1 VLRERSRLEERQVR
15 IKVIVNP
22 GAGQPESVLS
32 VLNDTLGGAG
42 IAWDVAVTHG
52 PGDAYKAAR
61 AAAEKGYDLIGVY
74 GGDGTVAEVA
84 AALVAGGPPMAILPG
99 GTGNALAEDLG
110 IPKTLPESAGL
121 IAGGEYEIRRV
132 DMGRVGEG
140 SFILRL
146 TMGFEASLVDAATRE
161 LKDRFGWLAYAFAF
175 LQTLSDPPMATYGI
189 EVDGEVFEA
198 HGLACIVANSASAGV
213 MGVRIAEGVDL
224 SDGLLDV
231 IVVERPELLQL
242 AGDAMDAAAGEQPR
256 SMSRWRG
263 KKIRVQS
270 TPVQPVLNDGEDA
283 EDTPVE
289 VSVLPGAIGIVVPK
303 SVVPTAA

>member
-1 VLRERSRLEERQVR
+1 
-15 IKVIVNP
+15 
-22 GAGQPESVLS
+22 
-32 VLNDTLGGAG
+32 
-42 IAWDVAVTHG
+42 
-52 PGDAYKAAR
+52 
-61 AAAEKGYDLIGVY
+61 
-74 GGDGTVAEVA
+74 
-84 AALVAGGPPMAILPG
+84 M
-99 GTGNALAEDLG
+99 
-110 IPKTLPESAGL
+110 
-121 IAGGEYEIRRV
+121 
-132 DMGRVGEG
+132 
-140 SFILRL
+140 
-146 TMGFEASLVDAATRE
+146 
-161 LKDRFGWLAYAFAF
+161 
-175 LQTLSDPPMATYGI
+175 
-189 EVDGEVFEA
+189 
-198 HGLACIVANSASAGV
+198 GV
-213 MGVRIAEGVDL
+213 MGVRRAEGVDL